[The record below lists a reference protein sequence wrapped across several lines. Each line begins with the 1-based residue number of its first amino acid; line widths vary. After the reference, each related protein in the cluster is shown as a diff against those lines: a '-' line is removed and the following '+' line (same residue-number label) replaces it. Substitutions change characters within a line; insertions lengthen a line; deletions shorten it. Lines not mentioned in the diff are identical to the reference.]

1 MARTIEH
8 ITVVGSGL
16 MGHAIAL
23 DFARGGYQV
32 TMNDRDGATLQR
44 AMEAVRDR
52 MVKLKVVTQAQ
63 AKAALARMTT
73 EADVEKAVAD
83 ADVVVEAV
91 FEDLKV
97 KQAMFK
103 RLDAAAPKRAILASN
118 TSSFMPSQ
126 LASFTGRPD
135 RVLVAHYFNP
145 AHLIPLVEL
154 VRSPET
160 SDATIA
166 TMRKL
171 YTGMGKKPIVVEKEV
186 IGFIVNRMQIALQ
199 REAFWLLD
207 NGVASAEDI
216 DTGLKSSAGRRW
228 AVAGPFEVMDLA
240 GLDTLV
246 DASRAMLPHIS
257 NSRDVSKSLLDTVK
271 KGNLGTKTGKGFHT
285 WTPES
290 TEAVKQRIAEALVEM
305 ERWSAGDSKKRRAT
319 Q

>member
-1 MARTIEH
+1 MAGIER
-8 ITVVGSGL
+8 IAVVGAGL

-23 DFARGGYQV
+23 DFALAGFRVKMQDKNDASVERGFE
-32 TMNDRDGATLQR
+32 M
-44 AMEAVRDR
+44 VRSDFDR
-52 MVKLKVVTQAQ
+52 MVKLKTTTREKAN
-63 AKAALARMTT
+63 AALKKMSGHTNLS
-73 EADVEKAVAD
+73 EAVGD

-91 FEDLKV
+91 FEDLKI
-97 KQAMFK
+97 KQQMFK
-103 RLDAAAPKRAILASN
+103 RLDAAAPKGAILASN

-126 LASFTGRPD
+126 LYTMTSRPD
-135 RVLVAHYFNP
+135 KVLVAHYFNP

-160 SDATIA
+160 SDATVE
-166 TMRKL
+166 TMRGL
-171 YTGMGKKPIVVEKEV
+171 YEGMGKKPIVVEKEV

-246 DASRAMLPHIS
+246 DASKAMLPHIS
-257 NSRDVSKSLLDTVK
+257 NSREVSKSLTDAVEQ
-271 KGNLGTKTGKGFHT
+271 GNLGTKTGKGFHT

-290 TEAVKQRIAEALVEM
+290 VDAVKQRIAEALVEL
-305 ERWSAGDSKKRRAT
+305 ERWSKKDAKE
-319 Q
+319 